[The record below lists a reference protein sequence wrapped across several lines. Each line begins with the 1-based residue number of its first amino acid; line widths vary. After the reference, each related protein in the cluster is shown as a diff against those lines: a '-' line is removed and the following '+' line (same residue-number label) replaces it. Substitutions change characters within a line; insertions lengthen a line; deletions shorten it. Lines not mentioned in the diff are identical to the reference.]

1 MSEFTVGH
9 LMEFIQGLD
18 DDISI
23 ELNAGGAHYNIVN
36 ARLLFNQGAAN
47 ERLVSITLGEAL

>member
-1 MSEFTVGH
+1 MSEFTVGQ

-23 ELNAGGAHYNIVN
+23 EVDHGGAYYYIDDG
-36 ARLLFNQGAAN
+36 RLLFNQGAAN
-47 ERLVSITLGEAL
+47 EPLVRLTLKGKD